1 MNFGLDTSPPCAEL
15 DPEIFF
21 PDPNKARKM
30 LGSSGAE
37 MTATTIIALDACARC
52 PIARECLQFAIN
64 NREAHG
70 IWGGS
75 MPHER
80 DKVAPTP
87 AGQPVALPFYTK
99 LRRAILDKRKDLTCP
114 PIPKPT
120 SDYVYTDYLPFV
132 RHYSQE

>member
-1 MNFGLDTSPPCAEL
+1 
-15 DPEIFF
+15 
-21 PDPNKARKM
+21 
-30 LGSSGAE
+30 
-37 MTATTIIALDACARC
+37 
-52 PIARECLQFAIN
+52 
-64 NREAHG
+64 
-70 IWGGS
+70 

-99 LRRAILDKRKDLTCP
+99 LRRAVLDKRKDLTCP
-114 PIPKPT
+114 PIPKPK